1 MDEAQLLGSRIRDL
15 ENWFEGHRGVY
26 DGLKRDELRTL
37 YVTAGN
43 ETKGIQQ
50 SDIILANQ
58 FNDEK
63 TLLVLSASSPDSRE
77 VVPVDRLQ
85 LIATR
90 FPQFQYVRAAALTRA
105 ADLLAGRGQV
115 KAALSLYKQAASGP
129 AKYGE
134 LARSKYLKLKRIDAS
149 KLGREYLGKK

>member
-1 MDEAQLLGSRIRDL
+1 VDEAQILGSRIRDL

-37 YVTAGN
+37 YITAGD

-63 TLLVLSASSPDSRE
+63 TLLVLSASSTDSSE
-77 VVPVDRLQ
+77 VVSVDRLQ
-85 LIATR
+85 LIAAR
-90 FPQFQYVRAAALTRA
+90 FPQFQYVRSASLTRA
-105 ADLLAGRGQV
+105 ADLLAARGQV
-115 KAALSLYKQAASGP
+115 KAALAPYRQAVSGP
-129 AKYGE
+129 TKYSE
-134 LARSKYLKLKRIDAS
+134 LAKSKYLKLKRTDVN
-149 KLGREYLGKK
+149 KLGRAYVGRK